1 MPELLNARD
10 VEQKSFRKVPFGGY
24 STAEVEEFMGQIVE
38 DLETYVVY
46 LTDRE
51 RRILELQEAV
61 KKYDEMQGTIKD
73 AFILAQK
80 SGQAIK
86 DEAERQAGR
95 SAAEAEVKRAEV
107 LAGAEAK
114 RAEILAEAEAKR
126 MEIMKRHND
135 IEALVRAR
143 TEEAENIAEGIIAS
157 ARASAARI
165 FQEAEKA
172 RGEVERRLKN
182 IEGEIGQRLAEANG
196 HVNEIMTSAR
206 LEARRIV
213 GRAPQEK
220 EECIREV
227 ALLQLRKAAFLGEF
241 REMLSRFGA
250 EIEKASGKKETEAD
264 GDGAVSAS
272 APPPFESPISS
283 TPAPTK
289 MSSEPEPSF
298 FLETA
303 PPASASLE
311 AAPETS
317 FPGRREPWEEEIP
330 PYGDPRGHEPEKDAQ
345 RP

>member
-1 MPELLNARD
+1 
-10 VEQKSFRKVPFGGY
+10 
-24 STAEVEEFMGQIVE
+24 VEEFMGQIVE

-126 MEIMKRHND
+126 MEIVKRHND
-135 IEALVRAR
+135 IEAMVRAR

-157 ARASAARI
+157 ARVSAARI

-172 RGEVERRLKN
+172 RGEVEKRLKN

-220 EECIREV
+220 EECAREV
-227 ALLQLRKAAFLGEF
+227 ALLQSRKAAFLGEF

-264 GDGAVSAS
+264 GDGAVSAP
-272 APPPFESPISS
+272 AFESPISS
-283 TPAPTK
+283 TPAPAPTK
-289 MSSEPEPSF
+289 TPSEPEPPF
-298 FLETA
+298 FLKTA

-311 AAPETS
+311 AAPEKTS
-317 FPGRREPWEEEIP
+317 FPGRREPWEEEIS